1 MSHGAAGLLATALFS
16 VVGWVLTGFVPALR
30 GLPGIQ
36 RWGYGYLLGVAWICV
51 LLYGLS
57 HWFGVD
63 LWLPTVLAVAMV
75 PLFAAIV
82 LAVRGRT
89 LRREVRSSFFSR
101 IRERPWSLW
110 VPCLLAVALGTLTS
124 AALLE
129 DSLGFPA
136 SDWDVR
142 MTWAMQARWI
152 WAAGTVDP
160 SVLREEKW
168 FVSHP
173 QYPVLMPL
181 AQVAAMDIFGAADD
195 DRVARPIYAAFF
207 PALLVIL
214 YAQAKRWLGRR
225 TAFWVLLVAINIPL
239 LAFDGEGGA
248 LSGYSDLPLACFYG
262 AGLFLLLA
270 RPGLPEGLAAGLLL
284 AAAVLTKNEG
294 LPLAL
299 AAVCLGRWSALV
311 VYRRQRKVRLLVS
324 TLAAALLVTTACG
337 FLHSWRSQIP
347 NREDESYFSHLNT
360 RQLAADL
367 VPHAKIVAPLALDRM
382 LSRERW
388 ALFWPLALA
397 LGVLGL
403 QGLRRPPAL
412 RLAVLAAAPMAVG
425 LLAYTVHEDPTYLV
439 QVTWDRMLLHAI
451 LPLLLLLGFCLRS
464 VLRAASEPRN
474 KGNRAGRPAGPV
486 PPLCRRRVYFSSNTH
501 GSAPVSG

>member
-1 MSHGAAGLLATALFS
+1 MSHAAAGLLAPALFS
-16 VVGWVLTGFVPALR
+16 VVGWVLTGFVPTLR
-30 GLPGIQ
+30 ELPGIQ

-51 LLYGLS
+51 FLYGLS
-57 HWFGVD
+57 HCLGID
-63 LWLPTVLAVAMV
+63 LWLPTVLGVAVAPV
-75 PLFAAIV
+75 LAAAVV
-82 LAVRGRT
+82 LAVRGRPA
-89 LRREVRSSFFSR
+89 RRADRASFLSR
-101 IRERPWSLW
+101 ARARPWSLG
-110 VPCLLAVALGTLTS
+110 VPWLLAVALGTLTS

-129 DSLGFPA
+129 DALGFPA
-136 SDWDVR
+136 SDWDGR

-152 WAAGTVDP
+152 WTAGTVEP
-160 SVLREEKW
+160 SVLREERW
-168 FVSHP
+168 FVNHP

-181 AQVAAMDIFGAADD
+181 AQVVAMDIFGAADD
-195 DRVARPIYAAFF
+195 DRVARPVYAAFF

-214 YAQAKRWLGRR
+214 YAQARRWLGRR
-225 TAFWVLLVAINIPL
+225 TAFWMLLVAINIPL

-262 AGLFLLLA
+262 AGFFLLLA

-299 AAVCLGRWSALV
+299 AAVCLGCGSALV
-311 VYRRQRKVRLLVS
+311 RFRRQRKVRLLVAA
-324 TLAAALLVTTACG
+324 LAAALLVTAACG
-337 FLHSWRSQIP
+337 FLHSWRSRIP
-347 NREDESYFSHLNT
+347 NREDESYFSHLNV
-360 RQLAADL
+360 RQLAADFI
-367 VPHAKIVAPLALDRM
+367 PHAKIIAPLALDRM

-397 LGVLGL
+397 LGALGF
-403 QGLRRPPAL
+403 QGLRRPPTL

-425 LLAYTVHEDPTYLV
+425 LLAYTVHENPTYLV
-439 QVTWDRMLLHAI
+439 SVTWDRMLLHAI

-464 VLRAASEPRN
+464 LPRPLRSI
-474 KGNRAGRPAGPV
+474 
-486 PPLCRRRVYFSSNTH
+486 VYLSSNTH